1 MTGELWAFAVVMLIG
16 QFSPGPDMLLL
27 TRTSL
32 AEGLKAGCLMASGIA
47 TGLVLHSTLAISG
60 VAAVFARGGAVT
72 EFMKWLLAG
81 YLLWLAY
88 GLLQKPGTA
97 DQVAVSKR
105 SPYLRG
111 LLCNLL
117 NPKAFVFLA
126 SVVAPFLTGRHP
138 DWWPFALAVV
148 VVGQSLV
155 FWCLWVWLLQHEKL
169 RKGYLRA
176 GPVIDGV
183 FALALI
189 GLAIHLLV

>member
-60 VAAVFARGGAVT
+60 VAVVFARGGAVT
-72 EFMKWLLAG
+72 EVMKWLLAA

-88 GLLQKPGTA
+88 RLLQKPGA
-97 DQVAVSKR
+97 EGEVAVSKK

-138 DWWPFALAVV
+138 DWWPFALAGV
-148 VVGQSLV
+148 VVGQSLL
-155 FWCLWVWLLQHEKL
+155 FWCLWVWLLQNEKL

-176 GPVIDGV
+176 GPAIDGL

-189 GLAIHLLV
+189 GLAIHLLL